1 MVKASRERSLNII
14 GIEIDIWIDTDCDW
28 DNDFYFLF
36 MVMGYRILK
45 PDHIRLG
52 TAETK

>member
-14 GIEIDIWIDTDCDW
+14 GIEIGIDTDCDG
-28 DNDFYFLF
+28 DNDFYLLF
-36 MVMGYRILK
+36 MVTGYRVLK
-45 PDHIRLG
+45 PDHIRQG